1 MIRRVRHALTDARLR
16 PVVSASLALGVAVGV
31 FALAFGVTA
40 VASGVTV
47 AQACALSLFTF
58 TGASQFSAVSVVAA
72 GGSSLAAFSGAALL
86 AARNG
91 VYALTMAKRL
101 DGSLPKRLVAAQ
113 LTIDETTAMAVAQ
126 RDPDLQRAA
135 FWVTGLTL
143 FVCWNIG
150 TLIGA
155 LAGQAIDPRTFGLD
169 AALPAAF
176 VGMLWPLLRTRR
188 ARLAAAIGA
197 AICVALIPVAP
208 VGVPILC
215 AVLAIAIGIPDDGG
229 APA

>member
-1 MIRRVRHALTDARLR
+1 MIRRVRHVVTDARLR
-16 PVVSASLALGVAVGV
+16 PVASASIALGVAVGV
-31 FALAFGVTA
+31 FAVAFGVTA
-40 VASGVTV
+40 VASGTSL

-58 TGASQFSAVSVVAA
+58 TGASQFSAVSVIAA
-72 GGSSLAAFSGAALL
+72 GGSPLAAYSGAALL

-91 VYALTMAKRL
+91 VYALTLADRF

-126 RDPDLQRAA
+126 DEPDLQRAA
-135 FWVTGLTL
+135 FWITGITL
-143 FVCWNIG
+143 FVCWNVG
-150 TLIGA
+150 TLVGA
-155 LAGQAIDPRTFGLD
+155 LAGQAIDPRAFGLD

-188 ARLAAAIGA
+188 ARLAAALGA
-197 AICVALIPVAP
+197 AICVALIPIAP

-215 AVLAIAIGIPDDGG
+215 AVLAIVIGIPDDG
-229 APA
+229 ATS

>member
-1 MIRRVRHALTDARLR
+1 VIRRVRHVLADARLA
-16 PVVSASLALGVAVGV
+16 PVASASVALGVAVGV
-31 FALAFGVTA
+31 FAVAFGVTA
-40 VASGVTV
+40 SASGVTV

-58 TGASQFSAVSVVAA
+58 TGASQFSAVSVIAA
-72 GGSSLAAFSGAALL
+72 GGSPLAAYSGAALL

-91 VYALTMAKRL
+91 VYALTLADRL
-101 DGSLPKRLVAAQ
+101 EGSLPKRLVAAQ

-126 RDPDLQRAA
+126 DEPDLQRAA
-135 FWVTGLTL
+135 FWITGITL

-150 TLIGA
+150 TLVGA
-155 LAGQAIDPRTFGLD
+155 LAGQAVDPRTFGLD

-188 ARLAAAIGA
+188 ARMAAGLGA
-197 AICVALIPVAP
+197 LICLALIPVAP

-215 AVLAIAIGIPDDGG
+215 AVAAIALGIPDDG
-229 APA
+229 ARP